1 MRITDI
7 MMAFPTLLLA
17 MALVAILKPSV
28 GIIIGVIGLVY
39 WTWIARVIYGQ
50 VLVLRE
56 REFVT
61 AATAL
66 GTPRRRILFR
76 HILPHLVPTI
86 IVWGTLGIATN
97 VMLEASLSYLGIG
110 VQPPIPSWGGMIQQG
125 QAYYRTAPWLVVVPG
140 LAIMVTVF
148 AFNLLGDGL
157 RDALDPMQRER
168 RLPCGVSSCAV
179 CCWWCL
185 SCWAS
190 RLITFILIYYLP
202 ADPARMYAG
211 PSATVETVARIRH
224 ELGLDL
230 PLWQQYVNYIGNVL
244 QGDLGFSY
252 RKQEPVLQLILSRLP
267 YTFALIAAGI
277 FVELAMG
284 LPIGIASAVARGR
297 WPDRAGMFV
306 ALLGVSAPAFWLGL
320 MLLYLFA
327 YQIPIFPLGGATE
340 PLSIVLPAI
349 TAGLAARPGTRA

>member
-1 MRITDI
+1 MGAQALSQPTRMEPAHAGSMPNSYWRQVWRRLRRDRAAIAGMVLVGVIVLLALAAPLIAPYDPAEQFRDGLTLDGQPIPSTLPAGSLKFILGTDAVGRDLLSRLLYGARVSLTVGVLANLLALTIGTVVGATAGFMRGWTETVLMRVTDI

-28 GIIIGVIGLVY
+28 VIIIGVIGLVY
-39 WTWIARVIYGQ
+39 WTWLARVIYGQ
-50 VLVLRE
+50 VLALRE

-157 RDALDPMQRER
+157 RDALDPMQR
-168 RLPCGVSSCAV
+168 GK
-179 CCWWCL
+179 
-185 SCWAS
+185 
-190 RLITFILIYYLP
+190 
-202 ADPARMYAG
+202 G
-211 PSATVETVARIRH
+211 
-224 ELGLDL
+224 
-230 PLWQQYVNYIGNVL
+230 
-244 QGDLGFSY
+244 
-252 RKQEPVLQLILSRLP
+252 
-267 YTFALIAAGI
+267 
-277 FVELAMG
+277 
-284 LPIGIASAVARGR
+284 
-297 WPDRAGMFV
+297 
-306 ALLGVSAPAFWLGL
+306 
-320 MLLYLFA
+320 
-327 YQIPIFPLGGATE
+327 
-340 PLSIVLPAI
+340 
-349 TAGLAARPGTRA
+349 